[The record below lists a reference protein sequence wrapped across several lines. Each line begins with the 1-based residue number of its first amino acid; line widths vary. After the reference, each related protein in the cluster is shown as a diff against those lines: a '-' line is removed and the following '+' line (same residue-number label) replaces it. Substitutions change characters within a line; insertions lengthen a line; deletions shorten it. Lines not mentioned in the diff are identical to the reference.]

1 MLELWYFTWVILV
14 TRPSRGYHDFLPW
27 TLAFELDLF
36 LENFNLANNFWTVSA
51 WALIF
56 HIGIPGDKTFPYIR
70 LFFTLWEI
78 LRFSYWFQDIWMSL
92 WPWPSLELA
101 IISLSN
107 IGETIKIQ
115 HFKCNN
121 LKNTHYLT
129 LDFDKYLE
137 PRKEIARFA

>member
-1 MLELWYFTWVILV
+1 MGTIIFYPV
-14 TRPSRGYHDFLPW
+14 TL
-27 TLAFELDLF
+27 TLKFDPF
-36 LENFNLANNFWTVSA
+36 FENFNLANNFWTVSA